1 MMEYFL
7 FNIIGFIITT
17 QAFLFGVKMGRKL
30 DTKEPIKTIV
40 DVVKDI
46 GKEKTNDIKEEVD
59 EIMDFSY
66 EKALQSVKEDRLRGN
81 R

>member
-7 FNIIGFIITT
+7 FSIIGFILTT

-30 DTKEPIKTIV
+30 DTREPVKTIL
-40 DVVKDI
+40 DVVKEVA
-46 GKEKTNDIKEEVD
+46 KEKPKDIKEEVD

-66 EKALQSVKEDRLRGN
+66 EKALQSVKEERLKGAK
-81 R
+81 

>member
-7 FNIIGFIITT
+7 FSIIGFILTT

-30 DTKEPIKTIV
+30 DTHQPIKTIV
-40 DVVKDI
+40 DVVKDVS
-46 GKEKTNDIKEEVD
+46 KEKPKDIKEEVD

-66 EKALQSVKEDRLRGN
+66 EKALQSVKEERLKGAK
-81 R
+81 

>member
-7 FNIIGFIITT
+7 FSIIGFILTT

-30 DTKEPIKTIV
+30 DTREPVKTIL
-40 DVVKDI
+40 DVVKDVS
-46 GKEKTNDIKEEVD
+46 KEKSNDIKEEVD

-66 EKALQSVKEDRLRGN
+66 EKALQSVKEERLKGAK
-81 R
+81 